1 MPERDL
7 PPNKLPK
14 LNMDK
19 RRREMIQRFNRNR
32 DNDVIPPPPPMPQG
46 LVFVAAERNNFPVP
60 LINPR

>member
-7 PPNKLPK
+7 PPNKLQK

-32 DNDVIPPPPPMPQG
+32 NNQRDNVPPPPPIPQG
-46 LVFVAAERNNFPVP
+46 IVFVQGGMNNFPVP
-60 LINPR
+60 INL